1 MDFKAAIFD
10 MDGTL
15 INSLFF
21 WDIFWE
27 KLGEKYLSDKNFR
40 PDVEDEKRVRATMF
54 KEAMQLVHEKYVHSA
69 STEEL
74 LEFGNALIVWFYSEV
89 VKIKDG
95 IFEYLDYLKANNI
108 KMCIASAT
116 AKDMIKIAVK
126 NCSLEKY
133 FDIIVSC
140 DDIGVGKEKPDV
152 YIKASEILGES
163 IADCCVFEDSLIPAK
178 TAKKAGF
185 KTVGICDTHNNFN
198 QDELE
203 KTVDIYIAEGQTL
216 KKLIK

>member
-1 MDFKAAIFD
+1 MENLDLLKNIRLFLFD

-21 WDIFWE
+21 WNIFWE
-27 KLGEKYLSDKNFR
+27 KLGEKYLLDKNFR

-54 KEAMQLVHEKYVHSA
+54 KEAMQLVHEKYVPVASA
-69 STEEL
+69 DEL

-95 IFEYLDYLKANNI
+95 VFEYLDYLKANNI

-126 NCSLEKY
+126 SCSLEKY
-133 FDIIVSC
+133 FDIKSTFFLS
-140 DDIGVGKEKPDV
+140 K
-152 YIKASEILGES
+152 
-163 IADCCVFEDSLIPAK
+163 
-178 TAKKAGF
+178 
-185 KTVGICDTHNNFN
+185 
-198 QDELE
+198 
-203 KTVDIYIAEGQTL
+203 
-216 KKLIK
+216 

>member
-54 KEAMQLVHEKYVHSA
+54 KEAMQLVHEKYVPGASA
-69 STEEL
+69 EEL

-95 IFEYLDYLKANNI
+95 VFEYLDYLKANNI

-133 FDIIVSC
+133 FDIIVSSSS
-140 DDIGVGKEKPDV
+140 IFFMI
-152 YIKASEILGES
+152 IKIYEELFSIL
-163 IADCCVFEDSLIPAK
+163 
-178 TAKKAGF
+178 
-185 KTVGICDTHNNFN
+185 NFSF
-198 QDELE
+198 
-203 KTVDIYIAEGQTL
+203 T
-216 KKLIK
+216 